1 MAEAVIDAGRLLDE
15 RAAARSE
22 ATAENESGDGIAGER
37 GAVDLKGGR
46 KAAARGAR
54 AFVAVIV
61 GVGALIAIVI
71 TAKAYHLS
79 KTDPAKAKPTE
90 RVEKK
95 VRALKLDQPLRAG
108 PKGDTGEEGVEK
120 GPRVV
125 HAAITGMGGLL
136 TPGPAVAP
144 AAGGEGAETSPPSPT
159 LAAPAAPPAPP
170 AQPHETVQDRRLGRG
185 FGGTAGDEGGLAPPP
200 QPGPEAP
207 SEPATV
213 AKAGGFEEKLEPTEL
228 RATSAAVMK
237 DRDYWL
243 TQGATLDCVLQT
255 KIISTVPGMVSCYLT
270 RNVYSTNG
278 HVVLLDRGS
287 KLVGRYQSGVQQ
299 GEARIFVVWTRAE
312 TPNGVVVNLDSPG
325 TGALGEAGVGGWAD
339 THFWGRFGAA
349 IMVSMIQ
356 SGTNA
361 VAARLAGAAKTTS
374 ISVQGPASAAN
385 DVVGKTYDSTI
396 NMPPTIYVNQGERIS
411 IFVARDLNFR
421 NVYGLE
427 PVSHD
432 EQ

>member
-1 MAEAVIDAGRLLDE
+1 MTEAVIDAGKLLDD
-15 RAAARSE
+15 RSAARAGATPTDDASE
-22 ATAENESGDGIAGER
+22 SIAGER
-37 GAVDLKGGR
+37 GAVDLKRGR

-54 AFVAVIV
+54 AFVGIIV
-61 GVGALIAIVI
+61 GVGALLAIVI
-71 TAKAYHLS
+71 SAKAYHLS
-79 KTDPAKAKPTE
+79 KQDPAKAPAAE
-90 RVEKK
+90 RVEKR
-95 VRALKLDQPLRAG
+95 VRGLKLEHPAR
-108 PKGDTGEEGVEK
+108 EGVAPAPGSEK
-120 GPRVV
+120 GGPPVV
-125 HAAITGMGGLL
+125 HAAVIGAKGLFDRQ
-136 TPGPAVAP
+136 PAAELAP
-144 AAGGEGAETSPPSPT
+144 AADPGADGGGLS
-159 LAAPAAPPAPP
+159 PAPP
-170 AQPHETVQDRRLGRG
+170 ATSSAPFAPQPQAREAVQDRRLARG
-185 FGGTAGDEGGLAPPP
+185 FGGTSGEEGGLAAPPP
-200 QPGPEAP
+200 AGAEAAGEDASP
-207 SEPATV
+207 

-237 DRDYWL
+237 DREYWL

-278 HVVLLDRGS
+278 RVVLLDRGS

-312 TPNGVVVNLDSPG
+312 TPNGVIVTLDSPG

-339 THFWGRFGAA
+339 THFWDRFGAA
-349 IMVSMIQ
+349 ILVSMIQ

-361 VAARLAGAAKTTS
+361 AAARLAGASKTTS
-374 ISVQGPASAAN
+374 ISIQGPASAAN
-385 DVVGKTYDSTI
+385 DIVGKTYDSTI
-396 NMPPTIYVNQGERIS
+396 NMAPTIYVNQGERIS

-421 NVYGLE
+421 SVYGLE